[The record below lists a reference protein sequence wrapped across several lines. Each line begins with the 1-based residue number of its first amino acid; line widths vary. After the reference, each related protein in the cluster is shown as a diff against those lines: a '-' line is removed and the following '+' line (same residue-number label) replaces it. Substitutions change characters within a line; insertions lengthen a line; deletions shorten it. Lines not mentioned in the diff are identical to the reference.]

1 RMGPW
6 PTVFGAERTMKE
18 DTPSTPAV
26 GFSFDLKAQYSGNE
40 LCNKMAGRLLN
51 WAGVR
56 DPNDISLATTRILEI
71 VNSGGVDRE
80 FLKWCRSY
88 PTSAALN
95 SIDKPWA
102 NLIFGSV
109 ALAIYSDTAV
119 RLKVEQNQLVG
130 VFGEIGVRVD
140 GLKCAYNG
148 RLLEKREA
156 ENL

>member
-1 RMGPW
+1 MGPW

-140 GLKCAYNG
+140 GLKCA
-148 RLLEKREA
+148 
-156 ENL
+156 